1 MKVVMASN
9 NAHKIAE
16 LRAILSAYGL
26 DVVSQ
31 REAGVHVEPEETGTT
46 FEENSRIK
54 AVAVMQA
61 CGLPA
66 VADDSGLMVDALNGE
81 PGVYSAR
88 YGGPDCIS
96 DSDRINYL
104 LKKLEN
110 VPEGK
115 RTAKFVSVITLVT
128 PDGKEIVARG
138 ECPGHILF
146 ERHGN
151 GGFGYVRC
159 SLRRM
164 RVHVRRTGPGAEKSG
179 IPPRP
184 GAACLCGEGVW
195 NEKGEGIMLTSKQRA
210 DLRAQAN
217 DLDTTLMVGKGG
229 VTENVLSE
237 AARQLEA
244 RELVKGRVLEAALL
258 SAREVCDAL
267 CEALGADGVQCVGSK
282 FVIYRRSEKKAQEAA
297 RRRAS

>member
-1 MKVVMASN
+1 MKICAATG
-9 NAHKIAE
+9 NAGKLRE
-16 LRAILSAYGL
+16 LRRILEAQGHE
-26 DVVSQ
+26 VVSQ
-31 REAGVHVEPEETGTT
+31 KQLGITIEPEETGTT

-96 DSDRINYL
+96 DSDRIDYL

-151 GGFGYVRC
+151 GGFGYDPVFF
-159 SLRRM
+159 
-164 RVHVRRTGPGAEKSG
+164 AEDAGCTFAELAPEQKNQVSH
-179 IPPRP
+179 
-184 GAACLCGEGVW
+184 
-195 NEKGEGIMLTSKQRA
+195 RA
-210 DLRAQAN
+210 RALRAFVEKAFG
-217 DLDTTLMVGKGG
+217 TKK
-229 VTENVLSE
+229 EK
-237 AARQLEA
+237 
-244 RELVKGRVLEAALL
+244 EL
-258 SAREVCDAL
+258 C
-267 CEALGADGVQCVGSK
+267 
-282 FVIYRRSEKKAQEAA
+282 
-297 RRRAS
+297 

>member
-1 MKVVMASN
+1 MKIIVATHNEGKLAEIRRILEERLGADAADIELVSAGSLGLPDPVEDGVTFQE
-9 NAHKIAE
+9 NA
-16 LRAILSAYGL
+16 L
-26 DVVSQ
+26 
-31 REAGVHVEPEETGTT
+31 
-46 FEENSRIK
+46 IK
-54 AVAVMQA
+54 ARDVAERTG
-61 CGLPA
+61 CPA

-151 GGFGYVRC
+151 GGFGYDPVFF
-159 SLRRM
+159 
-164 RVHVRRTGPGAEKSG
+164 AEDAGCTFAELAPEQKNQVSH
-179 IPPRP
+179 
-184 GAACLCGEGVW
+184 
-195 NEKGEGIMLTSKQRA
+195 RA
-210 DLRAQAN
+210 RALRAFVEKAFG
-217 DLDTTLMVGKGG
+217 TKK
-229 VTENVLSE
+229 EK
-237 AARQLEA
+237 
-244 RELVKGRVLEAALL
+244 EL
-258 SAREVCDAL
+258 C
-267 CEALGADGVQCVGSK
+267 
-282 FVIYRRSEKKAQEAA
+282 
-297 RRRAS
+297 

>member
-110 VPEGK
+110 VP
-115 RTAKFVSVITLVT
+115 
-128 PDGKEIVARG
+128 DGKEIVARG

-151 GGFGYVRC
+151 GGFGYDPVFF
-159 SLRRM
+159 
-164 RVHVRRTGPGAEKSG
+164 AEDAGCTFAELAPEQKNQVSH
-179 IPPRP
+179 
-184 GAACLCGEGVW
+184 
-195 NEKGEGIMLTSKQRA
+195 RA
-210 DLRAQAN
+210 RALRAFVEKAFG
-217 DLDTTLMVGKGG
+217 TKK
-229 VTENVLSE
+229 EK
-237 AARQLEA
+237 
-244 RELVKGRVLEAALL
+244 EL
-258 SAREVCDAL
+258 C
-267 CEALGADGVQCVGSK
+267 
-282 FVIYRRSEKKAQEAA
+282 
-297 RRRAS
+297 

>member
-88 YGGPDCIS
+88 YGGPDQLS
-96 DSDRINYL
+96 AEKAR
-104 LKKLEN
+104 
-110 VPEGK
+110 K
-115 RTAKFVSVITLVT
+115 RSGGEA
-128 PDGKEIVARG
+128 DGKIRQRYH
-138 ECPGHILF
+138 P
-146 ERHGN
+146 RHAGRQGN
-151 GGFGYVRC
+151 
-159 SLRRM
+159 RR
-164 RVHVRRTGPGAEKSG
+164 
-179 IPPRP
+179 
-184 GAACLCGEGVW
+184 
-195 NEKGEGIMLTSKQRA
+195 
-210 DLRAQAN
+210 
-217 DLDTTLMVGKGG
+217 
-229 VTENVLSE
+229 
-237 AARQLEA
+237 
-244 RELVKGRVLEAALL
+244 
-258 SAREVCDAL
+258 
-267 CEALGADGVQCVGSK
+267 
-282 FVIYRRSEKKAQEAA
+282 A
-297 RRRAS
+297 RRVSGTHPVRAPRKRRLRL

>member
-61 CGLPA
+61 
-66 VADDSGLMVDALNGE
+66 SGLMVDALNGE
-81 PGVYSAR
+81 PVVYSAR

-151 GGFGYVRC
+151 GGFGYDPVFF
-159 SLRRM
+159 
-164 RVHVRRTGPGAEKSG
+164 AEDAGCTFAELAPEQKNQGSH
-179 IPPRP
+179 
-184 GAACLCGEGVW
+184 
-195 NEKGEGIMLTSKQRA
+195 RA
-210 DLRAQAN
+210 RALRAFVEKAFG
-217 DLDTTLMVGKGG
+217 TKK
-229 VTENVLSE
+229 EK
-237 AARQLEA
+237 
-244 RELVKGRVLEAALL
+244 EL
-258 SAREVCDAL
+258 C
-267 CEALGADGVQCVGSK
+267 
-282 FVIYRRSEKKAQEAA
+282 
-297 RRRAS
+297 

>member
-151 GGFGYVRC
+151 GGFGYDPVFFAENWPRSRKIRYPTAHGRCVPLWRRRSVRK
-159 SLRRM
+159 RR
-164 RVHVRRTGPGAEKSG
+164 RNYADQQTARRYARTG
-179 IPPRP
+179 
-184 GAACLCGEGVW
+184 
-195 NEKGEGIMLTSKQRA
+195 
-210 DLRAQAN
+210 
-217 DLDTTLMVGKGG
+217 
-229 VTENVLSE
+229 
-237 AARQLEA
+237 
-244 RELVKGRVLEAALL
+244 
-258 SAREVCDAL
+258 
-267 CEALGADGVQCVGSK
+267 
-282 FVIYRRSEKKAQEAA
+282 
-297 RRRAS
+297 

>member
-128 PDGKEIVARG
+128 PDGKVYPLLHWECLIGRARSADITLPYPDVANVHAVLMRNDAG
-138 ECPGHILF
+138 EWTVSDLS
-146 ERHGN
+146 RS
-151 GGFGYVRC
+151 GFGYDPVFF
-159 SLRRM
+159 
-164 RVHVRRTGPGAEKSG
+164 AEDAGCTFAELAPEQKNQVSH
-179 IPPRP
+179 
-184 GAACLCGEGVW
+184 
-195 NEKGEGIMLTSKQRA
+195 RA
-210 DLRAQAN
+210 RALRAFVEKAFG
-217 DLDTTLMVGKGG
+217 TKK
-229 VTENVLSE
+229 EK
-237 AARQLEA
+237 
-244 RELVKGRVLEAALL
+244 EL
-258 SAREVCDAL
+258 C
-267 CEALGADGVQCVGSK
+267 
-282 FVIYRRSEKKAQEAA
+282 
-297 RRRAS
+297 

>member
-104 LKKLEN
+104 LRKLEN

-151 GGFGYVRC
+151 GGFGYDP
-159 SLRRM
+159 LFLYEPLNK
-164 RVHVRRTGPGAEKSG
+164 TFAE
-179 IPPRP
+179 
-184 GAACLCGEGVW
+184 
-195 NEKGEGIMLTSKQRA
+195 
-210 DLRAQAN
+210 
-217 DLDTTLMVGKGG
+217 
-229 VTENVLSE
+229 VTEE
-237 AARQLEA
+237 
-244 RELVKGRVLEAALL
+244 
-258 SAREVCDAL
+258 
-267 CEALGADGVQCVGSK
+267 
-282 FVIYRRSEKKAQEAA
+282 EKKQISHRA
-297 RRRAS
+297 RACEKMLEIMKGLHE

>member
-1 MKVVMASN
+1 MRICAATG
-9 NAHKIAE
+9 NAGKLRE
-16 LRAILSAYGL
+16 LRRILEAQGHE
-26 DVVSQ
+26 VVSQ
-31 REAGVHVEPEETGTT
+31 KQLGITIEPEETGTT

-96 DSDRINYL
+96 DSDRIDYL

-151 GGFGYVRC
+151 GGFGYDPVFFAEDAGCTVAELAPEQENEVSHRA
-159 SLRRM
+159 RA
-164 RVHVRRTGPGAEKSG
+164 VGA
-179 IPPRP
+179 
-184 GAACLCGEGVW
+184 L
-195 NEKGEGIMLTSKQRA
+195 
-210 DLRAQAN
+210 
-217 DLDTTLMVGKGG
+217 
-229 VTENVLSE
+229 
-237 AARQLEA
+237 
-244 RELVKGRVLEAALL
+244 ALL
-258 SAREVCDAL
+258 H
-267 CEALGADGVQCVGSK
+267 
-282 FVIYRRSEKKAQEAA
+282 I
-297 RRRAS
+297 

>member
-54 AVAVMQA
+54 AVAVMQ
-61 CGLPA
+61 
-66 VADDSGLMVDALNGE
+66 DSGLMVDALNGE

-151 GGFGYVRC
+151 GGFGYDPVFF
-159 SLRRM
+159 
-164 RVHVRRTGPGAEKSG
+164 AEDAGCTFAELAPEQKNQVSH
-179 IPPRP
+179 
-184 GAACLCGEGVW
+184 
-195 NEKGEGIMLTSKQRA
+195 RA
-210 DLRAQAN
+210 RALRAFVEKAFG
-217 DLDTTLMVGKGG
+217 TKK
-229 VTENVLSE
+229 EK
-237 AARQLEA
+237 
-244 RELVKGRVLEAALL
+244 EL
-258 SAREVCDAL
+258 C
-267 CEALGADGVQCVGSK
+267 
-282 FVIYRRSEKKAQEAA
+282 
-297 RRRAS
+297 